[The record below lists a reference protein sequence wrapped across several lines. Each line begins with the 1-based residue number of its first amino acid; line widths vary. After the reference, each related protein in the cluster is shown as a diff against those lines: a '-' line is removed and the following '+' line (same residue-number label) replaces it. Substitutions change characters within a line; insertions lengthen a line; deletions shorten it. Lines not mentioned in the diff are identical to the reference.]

1 MIFQDDDDLYR
12 SRRRPWGTFLLS
24 AFCFVLA
31 LAIVLGVWTRMKK
44 ARQNAEEEQTPPSV
58 ELPVLETPALPGTL
72 PSSQPQPQPQP
83 RPQSQPQS
91 QPRPQ
96 PQSQPQPQSSQPI
109 TRPPARPSTPD
120 SALLTER
127 RSLMA
132 KLAAASP
139 ADKPAIEASLGAV
152 NVRLATTPVPS
163 PHKVEHIIA
172 AGDTLGK
179 LANRYVCPIS
189 LIKKINGLHGN
200 NIRAGQRLL
209 ILDHP
214 QFAIEVSKSSNTLL
228 LTLYGEFFKRYPVCT
243 GAEGKTPSG
252 TFEIIEKTDR
262 PTWYPAGKAP
272 IPYGQ
277 PGNILGTRWMRLEAT
292 GGTARIN
299 GIGIHGTTDD
309 ASIGTSASD
318 GCIRMH
324 NADVEEIYS
333 LIPLNPHV
341 PVTIRD

>member
-24 AFCFVLA
+24 AFCFALA

-44 ARQNAEEEQTPPSV
+44 ARQNAAEEDSPP
-58 ELPVLETPALPGTL
+58 PPAAATPAATAASGTPAPT
-72 PSSQPQPQPQP
+72 PSPAPSAPRTPAPTHP
-83 RPQSQPQS
+83 RPTAPSA
-91 QPRPQ
+91 PR
-96 PQSQPQPQSSQPI
+96 
-109 TRPPARPSTPD
+109 TPD
-120 SALLTER
+120 SVLLVER
-127 RSLMA
+127 NSLVA
-132 KLAAASP
+132 KLAAAAP
-139 ADKPAIEASLGAV
+139 ADKPAIEERLGAV

-200 NIRAGQRLL
+200 SIRAGQRLL